1 MRVHCSEH
9 MCFDSSIRAEYDAQ
23 SLKARRVIEMALSA
37 CSDDGNANGLG
48 LRGEWKMHSA
58 LVHTELQMIVSCHAL
73 NPIECSEDLLLRSD
87 QCEIVE
93 DADSVTLDESSEGS
107 SYSG

>member
-1 MRVHCSEH
+1 
-9 MCFDSSIRAEYDAQ
+9 
-23 SLKARRVIEMALSA
+23 MALSA

-107 SYSG
+107 FVQWLNTQCKGECTERIALSHAFTGLEL